1 MGARLKK
8 VTDRVLRTLPEGSTV
23 GMRELMEA
31 CRTTREAVQVGPAGE
46 NESKDAEP
54 MMGVDVD
61 TANQGTQDDP
71 SDEAIPSQ
79 DA

>member
-23 GMRELMEA
+23 GMRELMGA
-31 CRTTREAVQVGPAGE
+31 CRATGVAQVEAAGE
-46 NESKDAEP
+46 NESVDAEP
-54 MMGVDVD
+54 TKGVDVD

-71 SDEAIPSQ
+71 SDEALPSH